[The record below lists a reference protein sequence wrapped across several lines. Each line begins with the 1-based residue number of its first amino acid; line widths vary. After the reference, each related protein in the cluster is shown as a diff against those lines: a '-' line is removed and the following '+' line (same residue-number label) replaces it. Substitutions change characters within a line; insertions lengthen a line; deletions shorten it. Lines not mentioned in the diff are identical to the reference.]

1 MSRAAALAHAVRV
14 SCPLFTRFLA
24 GFDASNGTRQAP
36 GLPNHC
42 VWTLGHCAM
51 TLLRAADRVA
61 GHDEPRPL
69 PPDEFVAALPR
80 SAGAFYTES
89 VAFGSKP
96 VDDPSLYPTVERA
109 REIFEHACERLASAV
124 ERATEAQLDRP
135 TAWGTTSF
143 PVADLITR
151 MIVHNGTHA
160 GQLTD
165 LRRAL
170 GLARVVG

>member
-1 MSRAAALAHAVRV
+1 MSRAAALARSVRV

-42 VWTLGHCAM
+42 VWTLGHCAL
-51 TLLRAADRVA
+51 TLHRASDRVA
-61 GHDEPRPL
+61 GHDDPRPL
-69 PPDEFVAALPR
+69 PASDFVAVQPR
-80 SAGAFYTES
+80 PPGAFYTES
-89 VAFGSKP
+89 VAFASTP
-96 VDDPSLYPTVERA
+96 RDDPSMYPSVERA
-109 REIFEHACERLASAV
+109 REIFEFACERLASEV
-124 ERATEAQLDRP
+124 ERASEAQLDRP
-135 TAWGTTSF
+135 TAWGPTPV

-151 MIVHNGTHA
+151 MIVHNGAHA

-170 GLARVVG
+170 GMTRVVG